1 MTLPRFIQR
10 IAPRYSRGLQTPLG
24 QRLLRGA
31 FWSVAGVV
39 ISRGLTLLASML
51 VARVLGVTRF
61 GELGIIQA
69 TTGLFQTFAGFALG
83 VTATKYVAEN
93 RFHDPE
99 RTGRVIGLGISVS
112 IVTGLCAMALLY
124 VCAPWLSIHALADG
138 RLEPLLRISSVILIL
153 SAVNGAQTG
162 ALSGFE
168 SFRAIA
174 IVNLVS
180 GLISFP
186 VLLSGV
192 LLHGLK
198 GCVWSLAIT
207 TALNGIL
214 SQIALRSEMKRA
226 GVPLR
231 MRSAWNEIIILFK
244 FTLPALIGG
253 VVVLPV
259 TWLCNVLLV
268 KRGGGYAEMG
278 LLNAANLWFTA
289 VVFLPGMIGQVLL
302 PIFSERIAQDTGDS
316 TARLMRAS
324 IEVNVMVTVPFV
336 LVASA
341 ASPLIM
347 RFYGQGYEQGWR
359 TLVAVLCTAGFI
371 AVQTPV
377 SQVIAASGK
386 MWMGLIM
393 NVGWAIVCLGTTIV
407 TVKWGAFGVSAAR
420 LLAYG
425 IHTGWTLAFAVHF
438 MRTSR
443 PVQSTGPS
451 LPSISPANL

>member
-1 MTLPRFIQR
+1 MNLPHWLQR
-10 IAPRYSRGLQTPLG
+10 TAPRYSRRLQTPLG

-39 ISRGLTLLASML
+39 LSRGLTLLASLL

-93 RFHDPE
+93 RRRDPE
-99 RTGRVIGLGISVS
+99 RTGRVIGLGVSVS
-112 IVTGLCAMALLY
+112 ILTGLCAMALFY
-124 VCAPWLSIHALADG
+124 VCAPWLASHALADG
-138 RLEPLLRISSVILIL
+138 RLGPLLRISSVILVL

-174 IVNLVS
+174 IVNLAS
-180 GLISFP
+180 GLLSFP
-186 VLLSGV
+186 VLLAGV
-192 LLHGLK
+192 LLHGLR
-198 GCVWSLAIT
+198 GCVWALAIMA
-207 TALNGIL
+207 ALNCIL
-214 SQIALRSEMKRA
+214 TQIALRSEMKRA
-226 GVPLR
+226 DVPLR
-231 MRSAWNEIIILFK
+231 MRSARNELNILFK
-244 FTLPALIGG
+244 FTLPALFGG

-302 PIFSERIAQDTGDS
+302 PIFSERIAGNSRDS

-324 IEVNVMVTVPFV
+324 IEVNVMVSVPLV
-336 LVASA
+336 LVAGV

-347 RFYGQGYEQGWR
+347 RLYGPGYERGWR
-359 TLVAVLCTAGFI
+359 TLVAVLCTAGLI

-386 MWMGLIM
+386 MWLGLMM
-393 NVGWAIVCLGTTIV
+393 NLGWAIVCLGATMV
-407 TVKWGAFGVSAAR
+407 TVRWGAFGVSAAR

-425 IHTGWTLAFAVHF
+425 AHTAWTLAFAVHF
-438 MRTSR
+438 IRTSR
-443 PVQSTGPS
+443 PVPFAGHS
-451 LPSISPANL
+451 LPLISAANF